1 MIFELKQKKDKFLD
15 KAYKDSMKELNDF
28 YGINWTRNTP
38 KIFIV
43 NSREDKALL
52 KEDMGNGSADWTVGW
67 TPTIDTVF
75 VMNRLKIKTETSHKK
90 GYTKEQ
96 YKSLIKH
103 ELSHLFFKIL
113 VKGGFRPVWLWEGV
127 AIYTS
132 EQDRFKKRL
141 EEFKQFLN
149 FYDSHMSEDGKT
161 SVYYESGFFVEMLV
175 EKFGKKKFLNFLKS
189 LQKVKN
195 RKEFDNLFFKTY
207 KFKLNYKEINK
218 SYKN

>member
-1 MIFELKQKKDKFLD
+1 ME
-15 KAYKDSMKELNDF
+15 
-28 YGINWTRNTP
+28 
-38 KIFIV
+38 V
-43 NSREDKALL
+43 
-52 KEDMGNGSADWTVGW
+52 ADWTVGW